1 MLSGLHTVTL
11 TAIAIATGFAALWVF
26 AKFSDQQAIEHAKRQ
41 VRAHLYS
48 FRAVRRRSAVDF
60 SAQKQLLIWNGRY
73 LARLA
78 RPAIVM
84 TIPTVILLLQLEA
97 IYGHRA
103 LAAGER
109 TIVTAQFDASS
120 NLEASLS
127 GSGIEVETP
136 AGADSERTSG
146 VLAGARCVR

>member
-11 TAIAIATGFAALWVF
+11 TAIAIATGFVALYVF
-26 AKFSDQQAIEHAKRQ
+26 AKFSNQEAIDQAKRQ

-48 FRAVRRRSAVDF
+48 FRLFVDDPLLIF
-60 SAQKQLLIWNGRY
+60 RAQKQLLIWNGRY

-84 TIPTVILLLQLEA
+84 TVPTVILLLQLEA
-97 IYGHRA
+97 VYGRRA

-109 TIVTAQFDASS
+109 TIVTVQLDASS
-120 NLEASLS
+120 NLDPSL
-127 GSGIEVETP
+127 
-136 AGADSERTSG
+136 
-146 VLAGARCVR
+146 